1 MLLLQQAINA
11 LTLGSLYALIA
22 IGLAITF
29 SILDVVNFAQG
40 SLVMWGAYLGAVF
53 AVGLGLGLWV
63 PMLGSMFLVGL
74 LGMLLE
80 RTALQPLRIR
90 NAPPIAALLATLG
103 AATILDHL
111 ILIVF
116 GPDTRAFPTPF
127 PIRMIQV
134 GDAQISTLE
143 LTITGIALAL
153 LVGLQ
158 ALLRRT
164 RLGLAMR
171 AIAQDGRVAGL
182 MGIDTNRVVALA
194 FGVGAAV
201 GGVGGVLT
209 GIYYNSVDI
218 SMGYSAGLK
227 GFSAMVI
234 GGMGSLP
241 GAILGGFLLGTAETA
256 ATAVF
261 WSGYRDIVAFSL
273 LILVLI
279 VRPSG
284 LLGTPEIRKV

>member
-1 MLLLQQAINA
+1 VLLQQAINA

-40 SLVMWGAYLGAVF
+40 SLVMWGAYLGVVF

-74 LGMLLE
+74 IGIALE
-80 RTALQPLRIR
+80 RTSLQPLRLR

-111 ILIVF
+111 ALIVF

-127 PIRMIQV
+127 PVRMVEV
-134 GDAQISTLE
+134 GGAQISTLE
-143 LTITGIALAL
+143 LTITGIAFLL

-158 ALLRRT
+158 AMLRRT

-182 MGIDTNRVVALA
+182 MGIDTDRVVALA

-218 SMGYSAGLK
+218 GMGYSAGLK

-241 GAILGGFLLGTAETA
+241 GAILGGFVLGAAETA

-261 WSGYRDIVAFSL
+261 WSGYRDIVAFGL

-284 LLGTPEIRKV
+284 LLGAPEIRKV